1 LKPFKTTIIGK
12 PCAGKSFFGGKLAD
26 HYNVPHILT
35 DRVLNDIE
43 HWQDEQEK
51 IFRVL
56 EDKRRKAKEA
66 EETKYAEFVKARDEK
81 KANAETE
88 RLSKKA
94 AKKVAEGEDYASSGN
109 EAPAD
114 VTSPPPEQVD
124 EPVVDE
130 APKPDAADDE
140 EDSGAKKEPE
150 TIEERQ
156 AKYKK

>member
-1 LKPFKTTIIGK
+1 M
-12 PCAGKSFFGGKLAD
+12 
-26 HYNVPHILT
+26 PHILT

-56 EDKRRKAKEA
+56 EDKRTKAKEA